1 MEIKHYSHYDES
13 EIQPLY
19 KAVGWRN
26 YYENPQMLCAAYE
39 NSLCILGAY
48 EEKSLVG
55 IIRAIG
61 DGVSVL
67 LIQDII
73 VHPLYQRKG
82 IGTKLIKAMLERY
95 SHVYQIQLMTDDTE
109 KTKAFY
115 KSVGFRLMN
124 ELGCCGF
131 IKM

>member
-61 DGVSVL
+61 DGASVL

>member
-1 MEIKHYSHYDES
+1 
-13 EIQPLY
+13 
-19 KAVGWRN
+19 
-26 YYENPQMLCAAYE
+26 MLCAAYE

-61 DGVSVL
+61 DGASVL

-124 ELGCCGF
+124 WVAADL
-131 IKM
+131 